1 METTTEERIETHNI
15 CENFLS
21 TVESAGDLTAIRVL
35 GDGGEFEKVSYK
47 ELADRIARVVTALSE
62 LGVSQGD
69 HVLLMMANRIE
80 FHIADLACLFLRAT
94 PVSVYNSSSTDQVAD
109 VITQTEAKLA
119 IVEDQFG
126 VTVTKARGQSQ
137 SLSSLVAV
145 GDTFEGS
152 NVNFAELLASTP
164 VDLKPLAEAVEG
176 SDIATVIFTS
186 GTTGQSKGVVL
197 DHDNLT
203 WTVACLRRTLNL
215 DSYIGQRLISYLPM
229 AHVAER
235 TVSHYTGLI
244 SGFDITCCPE
254 PTQVAEFAKTVRPT
268 ILFGVPRVYE
278 KIYNKVLANLQG
290 ENPSTVSK
298 LVGALKFKL
307 FKKKILDK
315 TGLNELV
322 VAASGGAALSPV
334 VMEWFQELGLPISEI
349 YGLSE
354 TSGPLAWAPF
364 DVKVGSV
371 GPACPGIEMR
381 LAEDGEIMCRGGNV
395 FRGYLNRQDLTDQVM
410 DANGWFATG
419 DIGVV
424 NSDGYLKVVD
434 RKKEILV
441 TSGGKNVS
449 PTALENA
456 LKLIPMVS
464 QAAVVG
470 DGRKYVSSLVTLDPE
485 AAESWCEANGIKV
498 NSMSEIAESAKVKR
512 AIDDE
517 VQSVMGSFS
526 QAERVKKVHVL
537 DHDWEPDTECLTAT
551 SKLRRRVIEKTYAS
565 EIEAMYNL

>member
-1 METTTEERIETHNI
+1 MVTTNEDIIESQNI

-21 TVESAGDLTAIRVL
+21 AVADSRESTAIRVPQP
-35 GDGGEFEKVSYK
+35 DGTLETVSYT
-47 ELADRIARVVTALSE
+47 ELADRVARAVTGLATH
-62 LGVSQGD
+62 GVTQGD
-69 HVLLMMANRIE
+69 YVLLMMTNRIE

-94 PVSVYNSSSTDQVAD
+94 PVSVYNSSSVDQV
-109 VITQTEAKLA
+109 VEIISQTKAKVA

-126 VTVTKARGQSQ
+126 PTIVEARQQSAT
-137 SLSSLVAV
+137 LSSIVSV
-145 GDTFEGS
+145 GESFEGS
-152 NVNFAELLASTP
+152 DASFDELVGSNAADLEDLAS
-164 VDLKPLAEAVEG
+164 KVEG

-186 GTTGQSKGVVL
+186 GTTGESKGVVL

-215 DSYIGQRLISYLPM
+215 DTYKGQRLISYLPM

-278 KIYNKVLANLQG
+278 KIYNKVLANLCG
-290 ENPSTVSK
+290 ENPTTVSK
-298 LVGALKFKL
+298 LVGAVKFKL

-315 TGLNELV
+315 VGLNELV
-322 VAASGGAALSPV
+322 VAASGGAALSPT
-334 VMEWFQELGLPISEI
+334 VMEWFTELGLPISEI

-354 TSGPLAWAPF
+354 TCGPLAWAPF
-364 DVKVGSV
+364 DAKAGRV

-381 LAEDGEIMCRGGNV
+381 LAEDGEIQCRGGNV
-395 FRGYLNRQDLTDQVM
+395 FRGYLNRQDLTDQVL
-410 DANGWFATG
+410 DAQGWFSTG

-424 NSDGYLKVVD
+424 DGNGSLKVID

-456 LKLIPMVS
+456 LKLIPVVS

-470 DGRKYVSSLVTLDPE
+470 DGRKFVSSLVTLDPD
-485 AAESWCEANGIKV
+485 AAHSWCEANGIKV
-498 NSMSEIAESAKVKR
+498 NSMAEVASCPEFNEALDTQVET
-512 AIDDE
+512 A
-517 VQSVMGSFS
+517 MGQFS
-526 QAERVKKVHVL
+526 HAEQVKKVHLL
-537 DHDWEPDTECLTAT
+537 DHDWEPDTACLTAT

-565 EIEAMYNL
+565 EIEAMYS

>member
-1 METTTEERIETHNI
+1 METTVEDRIESHNI
-15 CENFLS
+15 CENFLA
-21 TVESAGDLTAIRVL
+21 TVQAAGERTAIRVPVA
-35 GDGGEFEKVSYK
+35 DGSLEEVSYS
-47 ELADRIARVVTALSE
+47 ELADRIARVVTALGDR
-62 LGVSQGD
+62 GVSQGD
-69 HVLLMMANRIE
+69 HVLLMMTNRIE

-94 PVSVYNSSSTDQVAD
+94 PVSVYNSSSTDQISD
-109 VITQTEAKLA
+109 VIEQTEAKIA

-126 VTVTKARGQSQ
+126 LAVTKAKDQSS
-137 SLSSLVAV
+137 SLSSIVSV
-145 GDTFEGS
+145 GDSFEGS
-152 NVNFAELLASTP
+152 DVAFDELLASESA
-164 VDLKPLAEAVEG
+164 DLESLAAAVQG
-176 SDIATVIFTS
+176 SDVATVIFTS

-215 DSYIGQRLISYLPM
+215 DFYIGQRLISYLPM

-254 PTQVAEFAKTVRPT
+254 PTQVAEFARTVRPT

-290 ENPSTVSK
+290 ENPTTLSR
-298 LVGALKFKL
+298 LAGALKFKL
-307 FKKKILDK
+307 FKKKILNK
-315 TGLNELV
+315 TGLDELV

-364 DVKVGSV
+364 DVKVGSI

-381 LAEDGEIMCRGGNV
+381 LADDGEIMCRGGNV
-395 FRGYLNRQDLTDQVM
+395 FHGYLNRDDLTSQAKDS
-410 DANGWFATG
+410 DGWFATG
-419 DIGVV
+419 DIGVIDD
-424 NSDGYLKVVD
+424 DGYLKVVD

-470 DGRKYVSSLVTLDPE
+470 DGRKFISSLVTLDPE
-485 AAESWCEANGIKV
+485 AAESWCASNGIQV
-498 NSMSEIAESAKVKR
+498 NSMSEIANSAKVR
-512 AIDDE
+512 EVIDSE
-517 VQSVMGSFS
+517 VNSVMGQFS

-537 DHDWEPDTECLTAT
+537 DHDWEPDTACLTAT
-551 SKLRRRVIEKTYAS
+551 SKLRRRVIEKTYAA
-565 EIEAMYNL
+565 EIESMYE